1 MSIKWKVILVIFPS
15 TLLAFYGACALWTG
29 LSSSYSELVAALVT
43 APAFWCI
50 IATGVMAERYLRAT
64 GQIGPMFAKQVD
76 EDSRRSSGQADGAL
90 PNPGDARELSR
101 TSVYWRGASGAERRT
116 GSRLTG

>member
-50 IATGVMAERYLRAT
+50 IATGVMADELHPKL
-64 GQIGPMFAKQVD
+64 GPACRLF
-76 EDSRRSSGQADGAL
+76 SRRLNCTPSLDRPAGFF
-90 PNPGDARELSR
+90 PDA
-101 TSVYWRGASGAERRT
+101 
-116 GSRLTG
+116 